1 MRSIPTLNI
10 EKRAESFGRRRQ
22 HHVDRDPKFH
32 RFAGELFG
40 LELKDRTRQQEK
52 NLRNRLQSVRPVGV
66 GFGEK
71 DKYGPDDSWDTKD
84 PIKHTPS
91 PNYYSNQKTF

>member
-1 MRSIPTLNI
+1 MSNIPKLGI

-22 HHVDRDPKFH
+22 HHVDRESRAH

-40 LELKDRTRQQEK
+40 IELKERTKRQE
-52 NLRNRLQSVRPVGV
+52 RESRSRLQSSRPVGI

-71 DKYGPDDSWDTKD
+71 DNYGPDNSWDTKD
-84 PIKHTPS
+84 PIKDTPVPS
-91 PNYYSNQKTF
+91 YYNAPRSF